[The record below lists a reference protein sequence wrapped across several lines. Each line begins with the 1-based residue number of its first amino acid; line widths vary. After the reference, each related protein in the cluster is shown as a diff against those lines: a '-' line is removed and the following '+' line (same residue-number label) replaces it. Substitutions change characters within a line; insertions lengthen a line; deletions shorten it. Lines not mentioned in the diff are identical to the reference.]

1 METAQD
7 RIKRLHMRSMR
18 RGMKEMDLIF
28 IDYAKRKLAVMSEE
42 EITLYDALLSEND
55 QDIYQWV
62 IGTQAPPARFAA
74 MIADIVAGAEGIVAP
89 AKM

>member
-28 IDYAKRKLAVMSEE
+28 MDFAARKLQTMSDTELA
-42 EITLYDALLSEND
+42 LYDALLSEND

-62 IGTQAPPARFAA
+62 IGTEAPPARFTALMA
-74 MIADIVAGAEGIVAP
+74 EIVAGAEGIVAP
-89 AKM
+89 ARM

>member
-1 METAQD
+1 METAEA

-28 IDYAKRKLAVMSEE
+28 IDYAKRKLAAMSDEE
-42 EITLYDALLSEND
+42 LALYDALLSQND

-62 IGTQAPPARFAA
+62 IGTEAPPARFAA
-74 MIADIVAGAEGIVAP
+74 MMADIVAGAEGIVAP
-89 AKM
+89 SKM

>member
-28 IDYAKRKLAVMSEE
+28 MDFAARKLTTMSEADLD
-42 EITLYDALLSEND
+42 LYDALLSEND

-62 IGTQAPPARFAA
+62 IGTEAPPARFAA
-74 MIADIVAGAEGIVAP
+74 MMAEIIAGAEGIVAP
-89 AKM
+89 ARM